1 MKPICFIAARGGS
14 RGVEN
19 KNIRIIGGKPL
30 IAHTIE
36 KAIKSKIFSHVIV
49 STDSKRIVC
58 ISKKFNAEIP
68 FMRPKNLATHN
79 ADGKDVILHGIKKLN
94 SLGYKFDIL
103 VSLDCT
109 VPFIKISD
117 IKRSIELMKKKKSS
131 VICSVYEQHLNP
143 YFNIAEINS
152 KGYLQLA
159 KSKKNRPKNRQDAP
173 KVYQMNGLY
182 TINTKDFVKN
192 GKKIFDKMHP
202 LVVDI
207 ETGLMIDTKFEFKL
221 AELIMKNK
229 LNKFFNKKYQ

>member
-1 MKPICFIAARGGS
+1 MKPICFIAARGDS
-14 RGVEN
+14 RGVQN

-49 STDSKRIVC
+49 STDSKRIAC

-159 KSKKNRPKNRQDAP
+159 KSKKNRPRNRQDAP

-192 GKKIFDKMHP
+192 GGKIFDKMHP
-202 LVVDI
+202 LLVDI

-221 AELIMKNK
+221 AELI
-229 LNKFFNKKYQ
+229 FDKKKKV

>member
-1 MKPICFIAARGGS
+1 
-14 RGVEN
+14 
-19 KNIRIIGGKPL
+19 
-30 IAHTIE
+30 
-36 KAIKSKIFSHVIV
+36 
-49 STDSKRIVC
+49 
-58 ISKKFNAEIP
+58 
-68 FMRPKNLATHN
+68 MRPKNLATNN

-117 IKRSIELMKKKKSS
+117 IKRSIKLMKKKKSS

-143 YFNIAEINS
+143 YFNIVEINS

-159 KSKKNRPKNRQDAP
+159 KSKKNRPRNRQDAP